1 MIKFSDISIKRKIII
16 IVLAITIVSLGLGA
30 TWGIYSSISSFKEE
44 LLNRMQV
51 SASII
56 GDYIVSDIEFNFP
69 EATNSSLE
77 KLSKYSNIKNVIV
90 FKNDSTL
97 FAQYNQVGFDDY
109 NLKYSDKGVNYY
121 RNEYLYIN
129 HIIYSK
135 PGSMVGTIAFRIS
148 TEELQQRIESFILSM
163 FGLFVLIAAF
173 SIFVGVTLSKKIT
186 NPILSLVD
194 IMQKISKEEDYSI
207 RAEKVG
213 NDEVGTLYDGFN
225 SMLEQIVNRETER
238 DLALDSLSKS
248 EENFKNIF
256 NSSHDAIFIH
266 DIDGNVLSVNDTMLS
281 MYEVTKE
288 EASNYSIID
297 YSASNNAMEGLSNIW
312 QEVIDGNPKEF
323 DWLAK
328 RPHDNSEFFVQ
339 VNLKK
344 IVLVTE
350 SFIMATVRDITIEKE
365 AQNAL
370 LASEEKYRS
379 LVEHSL
385 FGVFITDDK
394 YKFKYANEGLA
405 QILEYSVDELIGSDF
420 RKVVEKESLELV
432 LNYYHRRRK
441 GEKVPTRYEYV
452 IVRKSGEK
460 RWVEINPILIKD
472 SMGNS
477 LTIAQMI
484 DITEEKKAKDALIA
498 SENKLKA
505 MFKSLPVGVGIIS
518 SESRKVLEVNDRA
531 LAITKLLRED
541 VIGFDVKRLYK
552 YKEQYIEVG
561 KKLLRKEYNVGTEI
575 NWITGDGNDIV
586 VLLNLIPFSDG
597 NVLVSFIDITEERKT
612 KDALIESENK
622 LQTLFK
628 MLPVGVGIIRNREIY
643 EVNNKA
649 LEITGYSLEDILGK
663 STRILYKSEADFI
676 TTGKMF
682 YESQSLFVE
691 HEVEWKKKNGD
702 IITILLGLVPL
713 FPEEKNSELVFTF
726 IDITE
731 EKKAKDALIAS
742 ENKLN
747 TMFKVLPVGVGIIQ
761 DRVITVTNNEAE
773 VITGYTKEEII
784 GQNVRILY
792 KNEKQFLEAGKQ
804 LYQNNFK
811 GGVELNWLK
820 KDGKEEIFVYIN
832 IMPLSNDIVHGEM
845 LFSFIDITSL
855 KNAEKEIRILNEEL
869 EERVKK
875 RTAQLEAANRELE
888 AFSYSVSHDLRAPL
902 RSIDGFSLAL
912 FEDYSDVLDDEG
924 KTFILRVRSGAQRMS
939 RLIDDML
946 KLSRTT
952 RGELKITKFKIDEL
966 VNSIINTIKD
976 SNIGTKA
983 EFVVSADIEVFADIT
998 LLRSVLE
1005 NLLGNAFKFTSKI
1018 KMPQIAF
1025 GYFSK
1030 EIAFDKFNINR
1041 DVFFVKDNGAGF
1053 DMEYVDKIFGAFQRL
1068 HKEAEFEGTGIGL
1081 ASVQRIINRHGGKI
1095 WAEGEVN
1102 KGATF
1107 YFTLN

>member
-1 MIKFSDISIKRKIII
+1 
-16 IVLAITIVSLGLGA
+16 
-30 TWGIYSSISSFKEE
+30 
-44 LLNRMQV
+44 
-51 SASII
+51 
-56 GDYIVSDIEFNFP
+56 
-69 EATNSSLE
+69 
-77 KLSKYSNIKNVIV
+77 
-90 FKNDSTL
+90 
-97 FAQYNQVGFDDY
+97 
-109 NLKYSDKGVNYY
+109 
-121 RNEYLYIN
+121 
-129 HIIYSK
+129 
-135 PGSMVGTIAFRIS
+135 
-148 TEELQQRIESFILSM
+148 
-163 FGLFVLIAAF
+163 
-173 SIFVGVTLSKKIT
+173 
-186 NPILSLVD
+186 
-194 IMQKISKEEDYSI
+194 
-207 RAEKVG
+207 
-213 NDEVGTLYDGFN
+213 
-225 SMLEQIVNRETER
+225 
-238 DLALDSLSKS
+238 
-248 EENFKNIF
+248 
-256 NSSHDAIFIH
+256 
-266 DIDGNVLSVNDTMLS
+266 
-281 MYEVTKE
+281 
-288 EASNYSIID
+288 
-297 YSASNNAMEGLSNIW
+297 
-312 QEVIDGNPKEF
+312 
-323 DWLAK
+323 
-328 RPHDNSEFFVQ
+328 
-339 VNLKK
+339 
-344 IVLVTE
+344 
-350 SFIMATVRDITIEKE
+350 
-365 AQNAL
+365 
-370 LASEEKYRS
+370 
-379 LVEHSL
+379 
-385 FGVFITDDK
+385 
-394 YKFKYANEGLA
+394 
-405 QILEYSVDELIGSDF
+405 
-420 RKVVEKESLELV
+420 
-432 LNYYHRRRK
+432 
-441 GEKVPTRYEYV
+441 
-452 IVRKSGEK
+452 
-460 RWVEINPILIKD
+460 
-472 SMGNS
+472 
-477 LTIAQMI
+477 
-484 DITEEKKAKDALIA
+484 
-498 SENKLKA
+498 
-505 MFKSLPVGVGIIS
+505 
-518 SESRKVLEVNDRA
+518 
-531 LAITKLLRED
+531 
-541 VIGFDVKRLYK
+541 
-552 YKEQYIEVG
+552 
-561 KKLLRKEYNVGTEI
+561 
-575 NWITGDGNDIV
+575 
-586 VLLNLIPFSDG
+586 
-597 NVLVSFIDITEERKT
+597 
-612 KDALIESENK
+612 
-622 LQTLFK
+622 
-628 MLPVGVGIIRNREIY
+628 
-643 EVNNKA
+643 
-649 LEITGYSLEDILGK
+649 
-663 STRILYKSEADFI
+663 
-676 TTGKMF
+676 MF

-820 KDGKEEIFVYIN
+820 KDGKEEIFVYMN